1 MKQLVEISKSNINV
15 FQSDCTLFRLL
26 LIKYRDMHE
35 WSKKNAASVCDK
47 GVAQKKHLPL
57 GGFHLN

>member
-1 MKQLVEISKSNINV
+1 MNGP
-15 FQSDCTLFRLL
+15 
-26 LIKYRDMHE
+26 
-35 WSKKNAASVCDK
+35 KKNAASVCDK